1 MPPPLVFLNE
11 VPCLSFSV
19 IHEDNDAPVMRSP
32 DNFVFASFAQFS
44 SNIVTHLNLHYACT
58 CEREKW
64 TLVQAV
70 YVAQLA
76 NNIIYVY

>member
-1 MPPPLVFLNE
+1 MPPPLVFLNY

-19 IHEDNDAPVMRSP
+19 IREDNDAPVMRSP
-32 DNFVFASFAQFS
+32 DICVFSLCAQFS
-44 SNIVTHLNLHYACT
+44 SNMVTRLNLHYART

-64 TLVQAV
+64 TLVRAV

-76 NNIIYVY
+76 NNIVYVY